1 MSHSK
6 KKSQSFSIFSSEIVT
21 SLFVVR
27 HAAKEASQGAQGAE
41 ERVRGGMII
50 TN

>member
-6 KKSQSFSIFSSEIVT
+6 KNQSFALFSSEIGT
-21 SLFVVR
+21 SLLVLR
-27 HAAKEASQGAQGAE
+27 HAAEEASQGAQGAE